1 MGFNKLRW
9 PVERSFAWLHDSK
22 RLRSAANAHWFSHAD
37 TGSRSVGPATEH
49 SRVRPRTA
57 ECSRVQPKR
66 VTAIDFAFG
75 MGVQHTKGG
84 DMWKEIGMTFRAA
97 MKDWGTT
104 ARLCVLVAVL
114 AISAAAVTWIAS
126 AR

>member
-1 MGFNKLRW
+1 
-9 PVERSFAWLHDSK
+9 
-22 RLRSAANAHWFSHAD
+22 
-37 TGSRSVGPATEH
+37 
-49 SRVRPRTA
+49 
-57 ECSRVQPKR
+57 
-66 VTAIDFAFG
+66 
-75 MGVQHTKGG
+75 
-84 DMWKEIGMTFRAA
+84 MWKEIGMTFRAA